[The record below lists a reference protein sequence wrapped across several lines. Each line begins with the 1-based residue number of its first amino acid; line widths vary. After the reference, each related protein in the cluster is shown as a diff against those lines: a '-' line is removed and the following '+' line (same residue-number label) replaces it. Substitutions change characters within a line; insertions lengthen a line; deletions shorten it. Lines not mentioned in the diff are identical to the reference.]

1 METIFFNVSVIEYN
15 ADKFVEDFFDYIVNQ
30 YKDEYDNLILEM
42 EAPQEIYDKVS
53 DLTEEGVDVFG
64 VYREF

>member
-1 METIFFNVSVIEYN
+1 MKTIIFNVSVIEYN

-30 YKDEYDNLILEM
+30 YKDEYDNLICEM

-64 VYREF
+64 VYR

>member
-1 METIFFNVSVIEYN
+1 MKTIIFNVSVMEYN

-53 DLTEEGVDVFG
+53 DLIEEGVEVYG
-64 VYREF
+64 VYRQS